1 MREEVLWR
9 PKNPLPHPPKKAV
22 KKGRKKYARGTSLEA
37 KERLPRTPSE
47 KAGKKERKKY
57 TRETSLSSKEVSLA
71 LPQESRLE
79 KNGAIKNQLASSLT
93 IKKVKK

>member
-1 MREEVLWR
+1 M
-9 PKNPLPHPPKKAV
+9 
-22 KKGRKKYARGTSLEA
+22 EA
-37 KERLPRTPSE
+37 NERFPRTPSE

-57 TRETSLSSKEVSLA
+57 TRETSLEDKEVSLA

-93 IKKVKK
+93 IKKVNK